1 MEAKVEAPN
10 STPAPKPEIPHNS
23 QTGPK
28 SNGPKFQQGPGGPNM
43 GKKKNFQ
50 NRGEKM
56 GNNNNQGPRNN
67 NRGPMKNEVRKIKFD
82 IACSAAIF
90 LMNRK

>member
-1 MEAKVEAPN
+1 MEVKAEAPN
-10 STPAPKPEIPHNS
+10 GTPAPKPEIPHNS

-28 SNGPKFQQGPGGPNM
+28 NNGPKFQQGPGPNM

-56 GNNNNQGPRNN
+56 GNNNNNQGPRNN
-67 NRGPMKNEVRKIKFD
+67 NRGPMKNEVRK
-82 IACSAAIF
+82 
-90 LMNRK
+90 MNL